1 MALLGRRLTIESV
14 SGIPLAWLPPAF
26 NPSVVVVECAGVGFR
41 AYVSSATRNDL
52 PPEGESCLLRT
63 WLYLR
68 EGGADLF
75 GFSSETEREIFV
87 ALIGITGVGPKSAIA
102 VLSVLGVPGALAA
115 CARDDVGAFTRVPG
129 IGKKLA
135 QRIAMELPDRLKKV
149 AVDVA
154 VAAPD
159 AGAPAPSSPEAEAAE
174 ALVSLGFSRGEAQV
188 AVARSRKELG
198 ADGPADV
205 LIRQSLKRLSGPGR

>member
-1 MALLGRRLTIESV
+1 MIVHLRGR
-14 SGIPLAWLPPAF
+14 LAGGGKDF
-26 NPSVVVVECAGVGFR
+26 VVVECAGLGFR

-52 PPEGESCLLRT
+52 PPEGENCLLRT
-63 WLYLR
+63 HLHMR
-68 EGGADLF
+68 EGAADLF
-75 GFSSETEREIFV
+75 GFSSETEREIFL

-102 VLSVLGVPGALAA
+102 VLSVLGVPGVLAA
-115 CARDDVGAFTRVPG
+115 CAREDVAAFTRVPG

-149 AVDVA
+149 SVEVT
-154 VAAPD
+154 VAAAD
-159 AGAPAPSSPEAEAAE
+159 AGAPPPSSPEAEAAE
-174 ALVSLGFSRGEAQV
+174 ALVSLGFPRGEAQI

-198 ADGPADV
+198 ADTPTDA